1 MFRYTNYYI
10 FLKYTVNKKR
20 SYQQYCSIARA
31 LDQVGERWTLLIVRD
46 LLGGPR
52 RYKDLQESL
61 YGIGSNL
68 LAARLKDLESAGLI
82 ESIKQPPPS
91 SVKSYQLTA
100 RGRALEPTVAALAH
114 WGLELLATPRQKDHW
129 QPHWNH
135 IALKARFNPQEA
147 AGLSATYAFEIG
159 GYPHY
164 AVIKDGALAN
174 FEGTAPNPDLL
185 LKASNDN
192 FLRVVEGELNL
203 KEAIQSGLI
212 SVEGSGESLL
222 RMAKVFTPKHS

>member
-1 MFRYTNYYI
+1 MG
-10 FLKYTVNKKR
+10 KKR

-68 LAARLKDLESAGLI
+68 LAVRLKDLESAGLI
-82 ESIKQPPPS
+82 ENIKQPPPS

-185 LKASNDN
+185 LKASNED

-212 SVEGSGESLL
+212 SVEGSGGSLL